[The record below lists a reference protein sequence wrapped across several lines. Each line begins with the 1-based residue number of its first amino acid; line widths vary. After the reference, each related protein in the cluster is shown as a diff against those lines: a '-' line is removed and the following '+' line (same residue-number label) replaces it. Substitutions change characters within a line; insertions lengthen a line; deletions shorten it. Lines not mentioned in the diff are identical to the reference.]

1 MTQLINTLSLLT
13 GNESLLMLIFNS
25 NGLYVTQ
32 FLHNCSY
39 LRSKDNSPVNPEHST
54 VYQVSISKYRV
65 NYLSWEFI
73 LLLCKIVQS
82 CSCFLTLRLQFCCLC
97 ASGNGSSIDW
107 LFHQLIPQHIFN
119 WKAVERQI
127 QSWGICASPASGLSL
142 CWTWLLGWTR

>member
-65 NYLSWEFI
+65 NYLS
-73 LLLCKIVQS
+73 
-82 CSCFLTLRLQFCCLC
+82 
-97 ASGNGSSIDW
+97 
-107 LFHQLIPQHIFN
+107 
-119 WKAVERQI
+119 
-127 QSWGICASPASGLSL
+127 
-142 CWTWLLGWTR
+142 